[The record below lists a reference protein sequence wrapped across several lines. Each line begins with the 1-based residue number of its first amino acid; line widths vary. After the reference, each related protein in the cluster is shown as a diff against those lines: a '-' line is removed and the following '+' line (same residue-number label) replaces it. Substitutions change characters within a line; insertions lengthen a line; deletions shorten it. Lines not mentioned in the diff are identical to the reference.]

1 MTALIQLQRLVRE
14 HSREGSTKTK
24 LLNVTLFR
32 SSVTTDPIQTVY
44 EPSLCMV
51 VQGAK
56 LATLGRSSFNYGC
69 AQFLVVPVN
78 LPLAGAVSAAS
89 EDEPYLGF
97 KMNLDLDVLRSLIL
111 ELPEAPSNIAREAT
125 GLMVGQLTP
134 PLSDAL
140 VRLLQLLSS
149 PADMPILAPMIEREI
164 LYRLMTGEH
173 ANLLRQLAAADSRL
187 SQINRAID
195 WIRQHYSETFRIE
208 ALAETAGMS
217 VSSFHQHFKAVT
229 SMSPLQYQKHIRL
242 HEARR
247 LVLSKQMDA
256 AIAGFHVGYESP
268 SQFSREYKRVFG
280 APPLRDAARFRQISD
295 VEHPAA

>member
-1 MTALIQLQRLVRE
+1 MTALTQLQRLVRDN
-14 HSREGSTKTK
+14 SNEGSTQTE
-24 LLNVTLFR
+24 LPNVTLFR

-56 LATLGRSSFNYGC
+56 LAMLGTSSFTYGC
-69 AQFLVVPVN
+69 EQFLVVPVN
-78 LPLAGAVSAAS
+78 LPLAGAVSMAS
-89 EDEPYLGF
+89 DDEPYLGF
-97 KMNLDLDVLRSLIL
+97 KMNFDLDVLRSLIL
-111 ELPEAPSNIAREAT
+111 ELPKPPSNMAKETT

-134 PLSDAL
+134 PLADAL
-140 VRLLQLLSS
+140 VRLLQLLSD
-149 PADMPILAPMIEREI
+149 PADIPILAPMIEREI
-164 LYRLMTGEH
+164 LYRLMGGEH

-195 WIRQHYSETFRIE
+195 QIRQHYSETFRIE

-229 SMSPLQYQKHIRL
+229 SMSPLQYQKYIRL

-256 AIAGFHVGYESP
+256 AVAGFHVGYESP
-268 SQFSREYKRVFG
+268 SQFSREYKRAFG
-280 APPLRDAARFRQISD
+280 APPLRDAARFRQMAD
-295 VEHPAA
+295 VDRPAA